1 MANASACAH
10 HDPTGLL
17 VHVWSA
23 SKGVT
28 PRKTWTSL
36 PKDRLGYARLRTLGY
51 V

>member
-1 MANASACAH
+1 MPVPAH
-10 HDPTGLL
+10 IIDPTGLL